1 MANENQLLVEML
13 RRMLRIRH
21 FEERVIE
28 LVDLGEILGWVH
40 PYVGEEAVAVGVCAA
55 LRDDDY
61 IVGNHRSHGHPIA
74 KGADLRRAMAELFGK
89 ATGYCKGKGGSMHLA
104 DFSVGILG
112 ESGIVGSSLPVGVG
126 AGVACKLKKL
136 DRVSACFFGDGA
148 SNQGT
153 FHESINLASVWKLP
167 VVFVCENNQ
176 FAQTTSYRTVVA
188 AERISDRAVAY
199 AIPGV
204 HVDGMDVLAMHE
216 AAKAAV
222 ERARAGEGPSLIE
235 GLTYRY
241 YDHSVAVRR
250 IVRRPYRTEEELES
264 WKQRD
269 PIKRHKRYLLDHAI
283 MSEGEIDNLEEEVK
297 AQWRRRNGLHGRAP
311 SPSPTLSSRTYMPT
325 RYPSPVAG
333 GV

>member
-1 MANENQLLVEML
+1 MAYEKQLLIEML
-13 RRMLRIRH
+13 RRMLRIRF

-28 LVDLGEILGWVH
+28 LVELGEILGFVH
-40 PYVGEEAVAVGVCAA
+40 PYVGEEAVAVGVCTA

-126 AGVACKLKKL
+126 AGVASKLRKS
-136 DRVSACFFGDGA
+136 DRVSVCFFGDGA

-153 FHESINLASVWKLP
+153 FHESINLAAVWKLP

-176 FAQTTSYRTVVA
+176 FAMATSYRNAVA
-188 AERISDRAVAY
+188 VEKISDRAAAY
-199 AIPGV
+199 NIPGL
-204 HVDGMDVLAMHE
+204 HVDGMDVMAMYE
-216 AAKAAV
+216 AAKKAV

-241 YDHSVAVRR
+241 YDHSLAVRR
-250 IVRRPYRTEEELES
+250 IVRIPYRTEEEIES

-269 PIKRHKRYLLDHAI
+269 PIDRHRRYLLGHGI
-283 MSEGEIDNLEEEVK
+283 MFADEIEAMEEEVK
-297 AQWRRRNGLHGRAP
+297 AEVKEAERFGRE
-311 SPSPTLSSRTYMPT
+311 SPFPEPQELFEDMYANPI
-325 RYPSPVAG
+325 PIE
-333 GV
+333 